1 MEQLEAKKLALNL
14 KDNWYEIAKLWEITK
29 HYDNT
34 GQVLEKQKAVKIEL
48 KAGES
53 LTKRLYTLRTY
64 ISPTYLKRKPETKR
78 EAYKANILAEIT
90 KIEQLIEDQEDEFIQ
105 V

>member
-1 MEQLEAKKLALNL
+1 MEQTEAKKLAFSI
-14 KDNWYEIAKLWEITK
+14 KDNWHEIAELWEITK
-29 HYDNT
+29 HFDNT

-64 ISPTYLKRKPETKR
+64 ISPTYLKRKPEAKR
-78 EAYKANILAEIT
+78 EVYKNDILAQIK